1 MKYARSLCLDRE
13 TTRRDDRLNDRRAR
27 LAEALT
33 RAGNEDRE
41 AFRTVYTLT
50 CDKLFGI
57 CVRVCG
63 QRAAA
68 EDVLAEVYLTVWKR
82 AGAWDPARGSAI
94 TWLSTIAR
102 NRAIDWRRG
111 RCARG
116 IELVGDMPDL
126 PDPEPGAE
134 ALLLSAESDRHVRHC
149 LDGLVPQQQAAI
161 RAAFFDGLSYSE
173 LAARS
178 GVPLSTMKSIVRRGL
193 ARMRDDLQR
202 ADQEAG
208 SADFKTSPSSRPQPR
223 LKLAPKECRS

>member
-1 MKYARSLCLDRE
+1 MLYARSLSLHRE
-13 TTRRDDRLNDRRAR
+13 TPPDGAGPSDRRAQ
-27 LAEALT
+27 LAAALT
-33 RAGNEDRE
+33 RTGGEDRE
-41 AFRTVYTLT
+41 AFRIVYTMT

-63 QRAAA
+63 ENVAA
-68 EDVLAEVYLTVWKR
+68 EDVLAEVYLTIWKR
-82 AGAWDPARGSAI
+82 AGAWEPARGSAI

-208 SADFKTSPSSRPQPR
+208 SADLKISPLSRPQPR
-223 LKLAPKECRS
+223 LQLAPKECRS